1 MPFLILPFFLLF
13 LAILAYFR
21 RKSTNSQKEAEERFW
36 QREQQANETRRQDI
50 SGLDYI
56 IIPLE
61 KFPLN
66 LHTDAEQT
74 IQSLADKKILNLTG
88 LSNTDLK
95 LQYGA
100 ANLDILSEYEENF
113 VTLVSQI
120 PVYAKELLDTGDLRG
135 AQAVLEFGVDCRAD
149 VGQIYTMLADIYQD
163 AQKTEEIERL
173 IDVVKELPT
182 FSKNVI
188 ISKLEAMTKPAAEQ

>member
-1 MPFLILPFFLLF
+1 MPFLFLPFFLIF
-13 LAILAYFR
+13 LAILAYFL
-21 RKSTNSQKEAEERFW
+21 RKNTNSQKEVEERFW
-36 QREQQANETRRQDI
+36 QREQEANETRRQDI
-50 SGLDYI
+50 SKLDYI

-74 IQSLADKKILNLTG
+74 IQSLAGKKILNLTG

-100 ANLDILSEYEENF
+100 ANLDMLSEYEDNF

-120 PVYAKELLDTGDLRG
+120 PVYARELLDTGDTMG

-149 VGQIYTMLADIYQD
+149 VGQIYTMLAAIYRD
-163 AQKTEEIERL
+163 SQKTEEIERL
-173 IDVVKELPT
+173 ITVVKELPT

-188 ISKLEAMTKPAAEQ
+188 ISKLENILQS

>member
-56 IIPLE
+56 TIPLE

-120 PVYAKELLDTGDLRG
+120 PVYAKELLDTGDHRG

>member
-1 MPFLILPFFLLF
+1 MPFMILPFFLLF

-36 QREQQANETRRQDI
+36 NREQEANETRRQDI

-56 IIPLE
+56 TIPLE

-100 ANLDILSEYEENF
+100 ANLDALSEYEENF

-120 PVYAKELLDTGDLRG
+120 PVYAQELLDAGDSG
-135 AQAVLEFGVDCRAD
+135 SAQTVLEFGVDCRAD
-149 VGQIYTMLADIYQD
+149 VGQIYTMLADIYQ
-163 AQKTEEIERL
+163 ASQKTEEIERL
-173 IDVVKELPT
+173 IDIVKELPT

-188 ISKLEAMTKPAAEQ
+188 ISKLEAIINP